1 MNARSTGERH
11 LPTLIAS
18 FVCIYVVWG
27 STYLAIRLAV
37 DTLPPFLMAG
47 SRFLLAGLIMYVLT
61 RWRGAPRPT
70 GRHWRSAVLIGTM
83 LLLGGNGLVTWAEQ
97 WTPSGIT
104 ALIIGSTPMWFVVL
118 DWMVFSGPRPTPAKV
133 VGLIVGFIGVVMLV
147 GPKGLAEQGLPGWP
161 AVVILLAS
169 GIFACG
175 SLLSRR
181 VEQAPGLLQS
191 ASMQMIGGGGVMTLV
206 GLLCG
211 EAQRVD
217 FSHASASSLW
227 AWAYLVV
234 IGSLIAYSAF
244 VYMLRH
250 AAPATV
256 STYAYVNPIVAV
268 FLGWLILDEPLSPRV
283 ILAGVLIVLAVAGIT
298 GYDALAA
305 RWRRAKVES
314 VKI

>member
-1 MNARSTGERH
+1 MNTKGTGERH

-18 FVCIYVVWG
+18 FICIYVVWG

-47 SRFLLAGLIMYVLT
+47 SRFLLGGLILYGLT

-83 LLLGGNGLVTWAEQ
+83 LLFGGNGLVTWSEQ

-118 DWMVFSGPRPTPAKV
+118 DWLLFSGTRPTPAKV
-133 VGLIVGFIGVVMLV
+133 AGLIVGFVGLTMLV
-147 GPKGLAEQGLPGWP
+147 GPRGLAEQGLPGWP
-161 AVVILLAS
+161 ALVILIAS

-191 ASMQMIGGGGVMTLV
+191 AAMQMVCGGGVMAV
-206 GLLCG
+206 IGLLAG
-211 EAQRVD
+211 EAHRVD
-217 FSHASASSLW
+217 FSRASASSLW
-227 AWAYLVV
+227 AWVYLVV

-268 FLGWLILDEPLSPRV
+268 FLGWLILDEPMSPRV
-283 ILAGVLIVLAVAGIT
+283 VLAGALIVVAVAGIT
-298 GYDALAA
+298 GYDAVAA
-305 RWRRAKVES
+305 RWRRAKAES
-314 VKI
+314 LKV